1 MGSAA
6 TESNDTLL
14 GNGVVGILAETCN
27 MWERRAPLT
36 PSHCARLL
44 LGGGKNRT
52 QVNRIVV
59 QPSTKRIHHDAQYED
74 AGCEITED
82 LSECGLIIG
91 IKQPKLQMILPDRA
105 YAFFSHT
112 HKAQKENMPLLDKI
126 LEERVSLFDYEL
138 IVGDDGKRSLAFGKF
153 AGRAGLID
161 FLHGLGQLSQ
171 GAQEVF
177 KLLPHTFVDAEKL
190 PEISA
195 ARNLSKQSQS
205 TKRVFQVYGCVV
217 TSRDMVSHNDPTRH
231 FDKTY
236 VNYICSSFQWP
247 HSVILN
253 VYNLQAD
260 YYAHPENYTPVFHE
274 RIAPYA
280 SVIVNCMYWERRFP
294 RLLSTYQLQQLMKSG
309 SPLVGICDIT
319 CDIGGSIEF
328 VDKST
333 SIEKPFFRDLAP
345 AKANPLP
352 EKKYSTLVSLSGHLF
367 DKFLINEA
375 LDIIEADGASFQ
387 LVRCEVGQSIDDMS
401 YSELKVGADDTTTL
415 DKIMDSLTSLAN
427 AHGGDHDAGKE
438 TDLALK
444 IGKVN
449 ECDAGDTMEK
459 GGPKVLILG
468 AGRVCRPAAEFLAS
482 YPNSNYCVDDNSP
495 DQIHVIVASLYQKDA
510 EEIVDGIK
518 NTTATQLDVADIGSL
533 SDLVSQVEV
542 VVSLLP
548 TSFHAAIARVCIEF
562 KKHMVTAS
570 YVDESMSNLS
580 QAAKAAG
587 VTILCEMGLDPGIDH
602 LMSMKMIDE
611 AHARKGK
618 VKAFTSFC
626 GGLPSPAAANNP
638 LAYKFSWNPAGAVRS
653 GKNPAVY
660 KFLGET
666 IHVDGFSEIM
676 ATLSK
681 IGFFDAAN
689 HPLLQDTNRPTYKGF
704 LNEILIANNISTTA
718 TNLNV
723 EASTGYDDELIARL
737 LSLGYC
743 KEKEIASKTAKT
755 IKFLG
760 LHEETEIP
768 KDCSSAFDVIC
779 QRMEQRMV
787 YGHNE
792 QDMVLLHHEVE
803 VEYPDGRPTE
813 KHQATLLEFG
823 KVENGRSTTAM
834 ALTVGVP
841 VAIGALLLLQ
851 NKVQTKGVI
860 RPLEPEIYIPA
871 LEILESSGIKL
882 TERMEI

>member
-14 GNGVVGILAETCN
+14 GNGVVGILAETFCTSI
-27 MWERRAPLT
+27 MVLK
-36 PSHCARLL
+36 RLGMSL
-44 LGGGKNRT
+44 PG
-52 QVNRIVV
+52 Q
-59 QPSTKRIHHDAQYED
+59 
-74 AGCEITED
+74 
-82 LSECGLIIG
+82 
-91 IKQPKLQMILPDRA
+91 LQMILPDRA

-112 HKAQKENMPLLDKI
+112 HKAQKENMALLDKI

-161 FLHGLGQLSQ
+161 FLHGLGQQ
-171 GAQEVF
+171 
-177 KLLPHTFVDAEKL
+177 
-190 PEISA
+190 
-195 ARNLSKQSQS
+195 
-205 TKRVFQVYGCVV
+205 
-217 TSRDMVSHNDPTRH
+217 
-231 FDKTY
+231 
-236 VNYICSSFQWP
+236 P

-345 AKANPLP
+345 AKASPLP
-352 EKKYSTLVSLSGHLF
+352 DKKYSTLVSLSGHLF

-375 LDIIEADGASFQ
+375 LDIIEADGGSFQ

-533 SDLVSQVEV
+533 SDLVSQVSFILIFKSLLNKLMKLALLQVEV

-666 IHVDGFSEIM
+666 IHVDGSNLYESAKRLRLPELPAFALEHLPNRNSLIYGDLYGISNEASTAYRATLRYEGFSEIM

-704 LNEILIANNISTTA
+704 LDELLIANNISTTA
-718 TNLNV
+718 TNLNI

-755 IKFLG
+755 IKYCCC
-760 LHEETEIP
+760 
-768 KDCSSAFDVIC
+768 K
-779 QRMEQRMV
+779 
-787 YGHNE
+787 
-792 QDMVLLHHEVE
+792 DMVLLHHEVE